1 MLETILHTFG
11 FCGESHPKLLDLASI
26 YLYIIENKNA
36 LAYTLKNTWQT
47 LN

>member
-11 FCGESHPKLLDLASI
+11 FCGEPHPKLLDLAPIIS
-26 YLYIIENKNA
+26 YIIEYKNA

-47 LN
+47 IN